1 MHRRQMIQFG
11 MRPNL
16 VVVLR
21 EFPQDVVQ
29 VPLPED
35 QKSPQALQLDR
46 LNHPFA
52 APVQV
57 LLHPL

>member
-1 MHRRQMIQFG
+1 MIPFRTG
-11 MRPNL
+11 TDP

-21 EFPQDVVQ
+21 KLPQDVVQ
-29 VPLPED
+29 VPLPEV
-35 QKSPQALQLDR
+35 QELPQALQLDR

-57 LLHPL
+57 WLHPL